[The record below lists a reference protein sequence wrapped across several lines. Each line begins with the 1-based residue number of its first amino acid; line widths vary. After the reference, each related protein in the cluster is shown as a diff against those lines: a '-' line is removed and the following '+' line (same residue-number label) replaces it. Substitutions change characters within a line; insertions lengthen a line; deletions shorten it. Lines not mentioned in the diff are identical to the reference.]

1 MALTRQQISESAAAK
16 LSAALPTLGAIPA
29 LIGLDGFV
37 DEIIAVVNK
46 RLDRQ
51 HFEPIKTI
59 TVFGEKILKAA
70 GQSSNYE
77 LCVKQTKLGGNGP
90 IMANALAAA
99 GLAVTYIG
107 CLGYPTIHPVF
118 AELARRAKVLSI
130 AEPGHTDALEFEDGK
145 LMLGKHQSLGDVNWE
160 NLAERVGKEQLVK
173 LFGGAKLIG
182 MVNWTMLPFMSDIWY
197 MLQSKILPRCPKQE
211 RILFVD
217 LADPEKRTHDDI
229 SAALKILSGFQSTVN
244 VVLGLNLKESEAIA
258 QVLGIALPTDS
269 EALIERTAGEIR
281 RRLGI
286 ACVVIHPRK
295 GAAAATE
302 RESAGFAG
310 PFVHQPKISTGA
322 GDHFNAGF
330 CIGRVAGLSLEESLC
345 AGVAM
350 SGYYVR
356 HAESPTGSQLADF
369 IANLPS
375 PQG

>member
-118 AELARRAKVLSI
+118 AELA
-130 AEPGHTDALEFEDGK
+130 
-145 LMLGKHQSLGDVNWE
+145 
-160 NLAERVGKEQLVK
+160 
-173 LFGGAKLIG
+173 
-182 MVNWTMLPFMSDIWY
+182 
-197 MLQSKILPRCPKQE
+197 
-211 RILFVD
+211 
-217 LADPEKRTHDDI
+217 
-229 SAALKILSGFQSTVN
+229 
-244 VVLGLNLKESEAIA
+244 
-258 QVLGIALPTDS
+258 
-269 EALIERTAGEIR
+269 
-281 RRLGI
+281 
-286 ACVVIHPRK
+286 
-295 GAAAATE
+295 
-302 RESAGFAG
+302 
-310 PFVHQPKISTGA
+310 
-322 GDHFNAGF
+322 
-330 CIGRVAGLSLEESLC
+330 
-345 AGVAM
+345 
-350 SGYYVR
+350 
-356 HAESPTGSQLADF
+356 
-369 IANLPS
+369 
-375 PQG
+375 